1 MEQELFEGLHKNR
14 RWALEAVCQENL
26 CRSWY
31 LSYQLAGDAAG
42 AASLLLS
49 AWREALAALKNARE
63 APGEDFQGLL
73 SEKILAQYQ
82 QGVQPDTRFE
92 NLPPPKVG
100 KSYQYLVGEVK
111 RLPAALRPL
120 YWLYA
125 YGGLDASQLAAVT
138 EEDRD
143 TLAQRLSQGEEQL
156 AQRRASWTKPQRAAY
171 VRLSTQFRDPGGY
184 GFQEARLP
192 VSLLHVLWKEL
203 GLPVKPPKE
212 RPSLDHQAPHCFGH
226 SRGGGLPGSGGSR
239 AGVCPPAV
247 KCLYHLFHTL
257 ACRLPAAGLFLRQP
271 TQFDKKAF
279 TLSSPRN

>member
-49 AWREALAALKNARE
+49 AWREALAALKNAKE

-73 SEKILAQYQ
+73 SQKLLAQYQ

-100 KSYQYLVGEVK
+100 ESYQYLVGEVK

-138 EEDRD
+138 GEDSEA
-143 TLAQRLSQGEEQL
+143 LAQRLSQGEEQL
-156 AQRRASWTKPQRAAY
+156 A
-171 VRLSTQFRDPGGY
+171 
-184 GFQEARLP
+184 
-192 VSLLHVLWKEL
+192 
-203 GLPVKPPKE
+203 LPVKPPKE
-212 RPSLDHQAPHCFGH
+212 RPKKPWTTKRLTVLGIAV
-226 SRGGGLPGSGGSR
+226 
-239 AGVCPPAV
+239 GVAALAV
-247 KCLYHLFHTL
+247 AAAVL
-257 ACRLPAAGLFLRQP
+257 AFVLLL
-271 TQFDKKAF
+271 
-279 TLSSPRN
+279 

>member
-49 AWREALAALKNARE
+49 AWREALAALKNAKE

-100 KSYQYLVGEVK
+100 ENYRYLVGEVK
-111 RLPAALRPL
+111 RLPAALRSL

-138 EEDRD
+138 GEDRD

-156 AQRRASWTKPQRAAY
+156 AQRRASWDQAPAGGLCAPFHPVPGPGRLWLPRGTVARVFAACPLEGAGPACQVPQGAAK
-171 VRLSTQFRDPGGY
+171 
-184 GFQEARLP
+184 EA
-192 VSLLHVLWKEL
+192 
-203 GLPVKPPKE
+203 
-212 RPSLDHQAPHCFGH
+212 LDHQAPHGFGH
-226 SRGGGLPGSGGSR
+226 SRGGGRPGCGGCR

-257 ACRLPAAGLFLRQP
+257 ACRLPAAGLFFAAAY
-271 TQFDKKAF
+271 TI
-279 TLSSPRN
+279 

>member
-49 AWREALAALKNARE
+49 AWREALAALKNAKE

-111 RLPAALRPL
+111 RLPATLRPL

-138 EEDRD
+138 GEDSEV
-143 TLAQRLSQGEEQL
+143 LAQRLSQGEEQL
-156 AQRRASWTKPQRAAY
+156 AQRRASWTKPQRAAMASK
-171 VRLSTQFRDPGGY
+171 RHGCPCLCCMS
-184 GFQEARLP
+184 
-192 VSLLHVLWKEL
+192 
-203 GLPVKPPKE
+203 
-212 RPSLDHQAPHCFGH
+212 
-226 SRGGGLPGSGGSR
+226 SGRSW
-239 AGVCPPAV
+239 
-247 KCLYHLFHTL
+247 
-257 ACRLPAAGLFLRQP
+257 AC
-271 TQFDKKAF
+271 
-279 TLSSPRN
+279 LSSPPRSGPESPGPPSASRFWA

>member
-49 AWREALAALKNARE
+49 AWREALAALKNAKE

-111 RLPAALRPL
+111 RLPATLRPL

-138 EEDRD
+138 GEDSEA
-143 TLAQRLSQGEEQL
+143 LAQRLSQGEEQL

-192 VSLLHVLWKEL
+192 VSLLHVLWKVL
-203 GLPVKPPKE
+203 GLPVKSPKE
-212 RPSLDHQAPHCFGH
+212 RPKKPWTTKRLTVLGIAV
-226 SRGGGLPGSGGSR
+226 
-239 AGVCPPAV
+239 GVAALAV
-247 KCLYHLFHTL
+247 AAAVL
-257 ACRLPAAGLFLRQP
+257 AFVLLL
-271 TQFDKKAF
+271 
-279 TLSSPRN
+279 

>member
-31 LSYQLAGDAAG
+31 LSYQLPGDAAG

-49 AWREALAALKNARE
+49 AWRQALAALKNAKE

-138 EEDRD
+138 GEDSEGLGPAPLLREG
-143 TLAQRLSQGEEQL
+143 AAGPAPRLLDQAPAGGLCAPFHPVPGPGRLWLPRGTVARVFAACPLEGAGPACQAPQG
-156 AQRRASWTKPQRAAY
+156 AAK
-171 VRLSTQFRDPGGY
+171 
-184 GFQEARLP
+184 EA
-192 VSLLHVLWKEL
+192 
-203 GLPVKPPKE
+203 
-212 RPSLDHQAPHCFGH
+212 LDHQAPHGFGH

-257 ACRLPAAGLFLRQP
+257 ACRLPAAGLFFAAAY
-271 TQFDKKAF
+271 TI
-279 TLSSPRN
+279 